1 MLVECMDGWIVAT
14 SFQNLCIEKNM
25 YKLTFYRYNEL
36 LLNEIMNSKII
47 KEEEIKKEIFK

>member
-25 YKLTFYRYNEL
+25 CKLTFYRYNEL
-36 LLNEIMNSKII
+36 LLNEIMNTKII